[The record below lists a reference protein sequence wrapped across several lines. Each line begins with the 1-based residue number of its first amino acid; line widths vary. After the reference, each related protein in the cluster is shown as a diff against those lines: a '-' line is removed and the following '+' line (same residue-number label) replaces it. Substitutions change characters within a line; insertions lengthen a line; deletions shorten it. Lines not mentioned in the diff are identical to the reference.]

1 MNNLVILNFLFI
13 IIGYK
18 KYLYEEIIYMSLF
31 ILNLITLPFLHSTI
45 EFDEKVSFLPLT
57 FLPLLNILF
66 SLFIII
72 YFIYTLVRVNK
83 ALNIYF
89 SEHKKDK

>member
-1 MNNLVILNFLFI
+1 
-13 IIGYK
+13 
-18 KYLYEEIIYMSLF
+18 MSVF
-31 ILNLITLPFLHSTI
+31 ILNLIALPFLHSTV
-45 EFDEKVSFLPLT
+45 EFVEKPSFLPLT